1 MQTQEI
7 VNQLKAILP
16 RYTGDFTTNLS
27 VSSLTQT
34 AGVATAT
41 TASAHKL
48 AIGEKVLIV
57 GAKVPLTITSLTR
70 TGNYVLAITS
80 GKHSLIRGNTTVEL
94 SGANQSSYNGIKTL
108 YIDNNRFLS
117 APLVDIQSI
126 TISGTTATVTT
137 KTPHGY
143 VNNANVEVQ
152 LFGASNENYNKVTTL
167 DSVPTST
174 TFTYTVHGVTDNAVA
189 SPRSLQ
195 CKQIINAYTF
205 IFEVSG
211 NPVTPATGTITQL
224 TTYKDGYNGYKTVVS
239 VPTSTSFTYACTST
253 LGTPAQGTILAR
265 FNPCITGA
273 VDYERVAAMFQ
284 SEVDSKQSSKWAV
297 VVLGEEITSKNQR
310 NTGDGISNNLNGES
324 IRENFYQNATV
335 YIFIPC
341 GKSNDE
347 SNDELLYALT
357 KDKAYSYKPSI
368 FKALLGFKPSSNLN
382 QVKYSSLISVSNG
395 MFLFNG
401 SYYVHQY
408 TFQANGWFNQGD
420 GVEPDDYFAFRTFDF
435 DVLDNEGFE
444 TSVMQ
449 IDGDVDEEVSS
460 V

>member
-1 MQTQEI
+1 MKTEEI

-34 AGVATAT
+34 AGTATAT
-41 TASAHKL
+41 TATAHGL
-48 AIGEKVLIV
+48 VVGEKVLIV
-57 GAKVPLTITSLTR
+57 GAKVPLIITSLTR
-70 TGNYVLAITS
+70 VGNYALAITS
-80 GKHSLIRGNTTVEL
+80 GKHSLIRGNTTVEI
-94 SGANQSSYNGIKTL
+94 SGATQSDYNGIKPL
-108 YIDNNRFLS
+108 YTDKNHFLS
-117 APLVDIQSI
+117 APLIDIESI

-137 KTPHGY
+137 KIPHGY

-152 LFGASNENYNKVTTL
+152 IFGASNENYNKVTTL

-174 TFTYTVHGVTDNAVA
+174 TFTYTVHGVSENAVA
-189 SPRSLQ
+189 SPARYLQ

-211 NPVTPATGTITQL
+211 NPATPATGTITQL
-224 TTYKDGYNGYKTVVS
+224 TTYKDGYNGYKTVTS
-239 VPTSTSFTYACTST
+239 APTSTTFTYACTST

-273 VDYERVAAMFQ
+273 VDYERAAAMFQ
-284 SEVDSKQSSKWAV
+284 GEVDSEQSSKWAV
-297 VVLGEEITSKNQR
+297 VVLGEETTSKNQK

-347 SNDELLYALT
+347 LLYALT
-357 KDKAYSYKPSI
+357 KDRAYSYKPNI
-368 FKALLGFKPSSNLN
+368 FKALLGFKPTSNLE

-420 GVEPDDYFAFRTFDF
+420 GVEPDDVSAFRTFDF
-435 DVLDNEGFE
+435 DVVNTDFNE
-444 TSVMQ
+444 SVMS
-449 IDGDVDEEVSS
+449 IEGDVDQQN
-460 V
+460 

>member
-1 MQTQEI
+1 MKTEEL

-16 RYTGDFTTNLS
+16 RYTDDFTTNLS

-34 AGVATAT
+34 AGTATAT
-41 TASAHKL
+41 TAAAHGLSVGK
-48 AIGEKVLIV
+48 KVLIV

-70 TGNYVLAITS
+70 VGNYALAITS
-80 GKHSLIRGNTTVEL
+80 GKHPLIRGNTTVEI
-94 SGANQSSYNGIKTL
+94 SGANQSDYNGTKTL
-108 YIDNNRFLS
+108 YTDKNHFLS
-117 APLVDIQSI
+117 APLIDIESI

-137 KTPHGY
+137 KTAHGY

-152 LFGASNENYNKVTTL
+152 IFGATNENYNKLTTL
-167 DSVPTST
+167 DSVPSDT
-174 TFTYTVHGVTDNAVA
+174 TFTYTVYGATENAV
-189 SPRSLQ
+189 SLQSLQ
-195 CKQIINAYTF
+195 CKQLINAYTF

-211 NPVTPATGTITQL
+211 SPATPATGTITQL

-239 VPTSTSFTYACTST
+239 VPTSTTFTFACTST
-253 LGTPAQGTILAR
+253 LGSPAQGTISAR
-265 FNPCITGA
+265 FDPCITGA
-273 VDYERVAAMFQ
+273 VDYERAAAMFQ
-284 SEVDSKQSSKWAV
+284 SDVDSGQANKWAV
-297 VVLGEEITSKNQR
+297 VVLGEETTSKNQK

-324 IRENFYQNATV
+324 IKENFYQNATV

-347 SNDELLYALT
+347 LLYALT
-357 KDKAYSYKPSI
+357 KDRAYSYKPNI
-368 FKALLGFKPSSNLN
+368 FKALLGFKPSSNLGLI
-382 QVKYSSLISVSNG
+382 KYSSLISVSNG

-420 GVEPDDYFAFRTFDF
+420 GIEPDDVFAFRTFDF

-444 TSVMQ
+444 TSVME
-449 IDGDVDEEVSS
+449 IDGDVDEENS
-460 V
+460 

>member
-1 MQTQEI
+1 MNTEEI

-34 AGVATAT
+34 AGVATVT
-41 TASAHKL
+41 TPTSHKL
-48 AIGEKVLIV
+48 AVGEKVLIV
-57 GAKVPLTITSLTR
+57 GAKVPLVITSLTR

-80 GKHSLIRGNTTVEL
+80 GKHSLIRGNKTVEI

-108 YIDNNRFLS
+108 YTDKNHFLS
-117 APLVDIQSI
+117 APFIEIESI

-152 LFGASNENYNKVTTL
+152 IFGASNENHNKVTTL

-174 TFTYTVHGVTDNAVA
+174 TFTYTVHGVTENEVA
-189 SPRSLQ
+189 SSAKSLQ

-211 NPVTPATGTITQL
+211 NPATPATGTITQL

-239 VPTSTSFTYACTST
+239 VPTPNSFTYACTST
-253 LGTPAQGTILAR
+253 LGTPAQGTISAR

-273 VDYERVAAMFQ
+273 VDYERAAAMFQ
-284 SEVDSKQSSKWAV
+284 SEVDSRQSNKWAV
-297 VVLGEEITSKNQR
+297 VVLGEETTSKNQR

-347 SNDELLYALT
+347 LLYALT
-357 KDKAYSYKPSI
+357 KDKAYSYKPCI

-382 QVKYSSLISVSNG
+382 QVRYSSLISVSNG

-420 GVEPDDYFAFRTFDF
+420 GVEPDDEFAFRTFDF

-449 IDGDVDEEVSS
+449 IDGDVDEKN
-460 V
+460 

>member
-1 MQTQEI
+1 MKTEEI

-34 AGVATAT
+34 AGTATAT
-41 TASAHKL
+41 TATAHGL
-48 AIGEKVLIV
+48 TVGEKVLIV

-80 GKHSLIRGNTTVEL
+80 GKHPLIRGNTTVEI
-94 SGANQSSYNGIKTL
+94 SGADQSDYNGTKTL
-108 YIDNNRFLS
+108 YTDKNHFLS
-117 APLVDIQSI
+117 APLIDIESI

-137 KTPHGY
+137 KTAHGY

-152 LFGASNENYNKVTTL
+152 VFGATNENYNKVTTL
-167 DSVPTST
+167 DSVPSDT
-174 TFTYTVHGVTDNAVA
+174 TFTYTVYGATEDAV
-189 SPRSLQ
+189 SLRSLQ

-211 NPVTPATGTITQL
+211 SPTTPATGTITQL

-239 VPTSTSFTYACTST
+239 VPTSTTFTFACTST
-253 LGTPAQGTILAR
+253 LGSPAQGTILAR

-273 VDYERVAAMFQ
+273 VEYERAAAMFQ
-284 SEVDSKQSSKWAV
+284 SEVESRQSTKWAV
-297 VVLGEEITSKNQR
+297 VVLGEETTSKNQR

-341 GKSNDE
+341 GTT
-347 SNDELLYALT
+347 NDELLYALT
-357 KDKAYSYKPSI
+357 KDRAYSYKPHI
-368 FKALLGFKPSSNLN
+368 FRALLGFKPTSNLE
-382 QVKYSSLISVSNG
+382 QVRYSSLISVSNG

-420 GVEPDDYFAFRTFDF
+420 GIEPDDVFAFRTFDF

-449 IDGDVDEEVSS
+449 IDGDVDEEDSNV
-460 V
+460 

>member
-1 MQTQEI
+1 MKTEEI

-41 TASAHKL
+41 TATAHGLTVGK
-48 AIGEKVLIV
+48 KVLIV

-70 TGNYVLAITS
+70 VGNYVLAITS
-80 GKHSLIRGNTTVEL
+80 GKHPLIRGNTTVEI
-94 SGANQSSYNGIKTL
+94 SGANQSDYNGTKTL
-108 YIDNNRFLS
+108 YTDKNHFLS
-117 APLVDIQSI
+117 APLIDIESI

-137 KTPHGY
+137 KTAHGY
-143 VNNANVEVQ
+143 VDNANVEVQ
-152 LFGASNENYNKVTTL
+152 IFGATNENYNKLTTL
-167 DSVPTST
+167 NSVPSDT
-174 TFTYTVHGVTDNAVA
+174 TFTYTVYGATEDAV
-189 SPRSLQ
+189 SLQSLQ
-195 CKQIINAYTF
+195 CKQLINAYTF

-211 NPVTPATGTITQL
+211 EPTTPATGTITQL
-224 TTYKDGYNGYKTVVS
+224 TTYKDGYNGYKTVAS
-239 VPTSTSFTYACTST
+239 VPTSTTFTFACTST
-253 LGTPAQGTILAR
+253 LGSPAQGTILAR
-265 FNPCITGA
+265 LNPCITGA
-273 VDYERVAAMFQ
+273 VNYERAAAMFQ
-284 SEVDSKQSSKWAV
+284 SDVDRSDVDSGQSTKWAV
-297 VVLGEEITSKNQR
+297 VVLGEETTSKNQR

-341 GKSNDE
+341 GAT
-347 SNDELLYALT
+347 NDELLYALT
-357 KDKAYSYKPSI
+357 KDRAYSYKPHI
-368 FKALLGFKPSSNLN
+368 FRALLGFKPTSNLE
-382 QVKYSSLISVSNG
+382 QVRYSSLISVSNG

-420 GVEPDDYFAFRTFDF
+420 GIEPDDVFAFRTFDF

-449 IDGDVDEEVSS
+449 IDGDVDEES
-460 V
+460 

>member
-1 MQTQEI
+1 MKTEEI

-41 TASAHKL
+41 TATAHGL
-48 AIGEKVLIV
+48 AVGEKVLIV

-70 TGNYVLAITS
+70 VGNYVLAITS
-80 GKHSLIRGNTTVEL
+80 GKHPLIRGNTTVEI
-94 SGANQSSYNGIKTL
+94 SGANQSSYNGTKTL
-108 YIDNNRFLS
+108 YTDKNHFLS
-117 APLVDIQSI
+117 APLIDIESI

-137 KTPHGY
+137 KADHGY

-152 LFGASNENYNKVTTL
+152 IFGASNENYNKVTTL
-167 DSVPTST
+167 NSVPTST
-174 TFTYTVHGVTDNAVA
+174 TFTYTVYGATQDAMA
-189 SPRSLQ
+189 SPARSLQ

-211 NPVTPATGTITQL
+211 NPATPATGTITQL

-239 VPTSTSFTYACTST
+239 VPTSTTFTYACTST
-253 LGTPAQGTILAR
+253 LGTPAQGTILTR
-265 FNPCITGA
+265 LDPCITGA
-273 VDYERVAAMFQ
+273 VDYERAAAMFQ
-284 SEVDSKQSSKWAV
+284 SDVDSGQANKWAV
-297 VVLGEEITSKNQR
+297 VVLGEETTSKNQR

-341 GKSNDE
+341 GAT
-347 SNDELLYALT
+347 NDELLYALT
-357 KDKAYSYKPSI
+357 KDKAYSYKPNI
-368 FKALLGFKPSSNLN
+368 FKALLGFKPSSNLEL
-382 QVKYSSLISVSNG
+382 VRYSSLISVSNG

-420 GVEPDDYFAFRTFDF
+420 GVEPDDVFAFRTFDF

-444 TSVMQ
+444 TSIMQ